1 MEPSIDLAQSV
12 VIVLVEPQ
20 HSGNIGAAARAM
32 KNMGLTQLT
41 IVAPQSFDPLRASWM
56 SPGCEDILKHMRI
69 VNSLSEALQGV
80 QRVIASTARHR
91 KNRQRVL
98 SPRTLAQEIL
108 EAPSTHT
115 TAILFGRED
124 FGLSKEAVLAAESI
138 LQIPTAPHAS
148 LNLSQAVMVVCH
160 ELFQAA
166 HEAGNTP
173 SGRLIVSRK
182 GTIPTSALQT
192 KTKRDEPAD
201 WTAMESAV
209 DALVTLLD
217 RVGYTRNT
225 SADRV
230 TLSARHIL
238 QTTTPTRRQI
248 DIFRGM
254 LRSIEWSLDH
264 PEEHNESK

>member
-1 MEPSIDLAQSV
+1 METQFDLAKRV

-32 KNMGLTQLT
+32 KNMGLSQLT

-56 SPGCEDILKHMRI
+56 SPGCEDIFRSMRI
-69 VNSLSEALQGV
+69 VNELSEALQGV
-80 QRVIASTARHR
+80 QRVVASTARHR

-98 SPRTLAQEIL
+98 SPRTLAKEVF
-108 EAPSTHT
+108 EGPDHHT

-124 FGLSKEAVLAAESI
+124 FGLSKDAVLAAESI

-160 ELFQAA
+160 ELFQTA
-166 HEAGNTP
+166 HEIGNAP
-173 SGRLIVSRK
+173 SGRLIIGRK
-182 GTIPTSALQT
+182 GAIPTSELQT
-192 KTKRDEPAD
+192 KTLRDEPAD
-201 WTAMESAV
+201 WAAMESAV
-209 DALVTLLD
+209 GALVHLLD

-230 TLSARHIL
+230 ALSARKL
-238 QTTTPTRRQI
+238 MQSTTPTRRQI

-254 LRSIEWSLDH
+254 LRSVEWSLANH
-264 PEEHNESK
+264 KEHEDD